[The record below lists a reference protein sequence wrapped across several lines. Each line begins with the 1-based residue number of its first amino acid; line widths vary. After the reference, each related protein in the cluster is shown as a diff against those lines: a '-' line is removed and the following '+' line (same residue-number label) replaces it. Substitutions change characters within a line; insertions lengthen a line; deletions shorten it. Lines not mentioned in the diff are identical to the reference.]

1 MTSQEM
7 RAAQESEATLAREL
21 EADTAVS
28 ARAERLAATLAEFV
42 LSCTIPA
49 EGTHTT
55 VVCFVA
61 APGERCRAKIC
72 LYSFCAVGYVAP
84 MLVCVWSSLSSFCFA
99 CRRASDVG
107 VRLELA
113 RNCSPAEFV
122 LLVRLELARI
132 CSPAEFVLLRLS

>member
-1 MTSQEM
+1 MTSQGM
-7 RAAQESEATLAREL
+7 QAARESVATLAREL

-28 ARAERLAATLAEFV
+28 ARAERLAATPAEFV

-61 APGERCRAKIC
+61 APGERCRSKIC
-72 LYSFCAVGYVAP
+72 HCSFCALGYVAP
-84 MLVCVWSSLSSFCFA
+84 MLVCAWSSVSSFCFA

-113 RNCSPAEFV
+113 QICLPAEFV
-122 LLVRLELARI
+122 L
-132 CSPAEFVLLRLS
+132 PRLS